1 MVSCLSAHHHPE
13 HTEKPH
19 LNGTSSCPTP
29 DPALLHTASC
39 SGGVDGAT
47 TSRARGTDCFKSPEM
62 LMVGGASHNPQQQG
76 YDRRRRQGAGAAS
89 DVWSLGCLLYELV
102 TGEGIRGDL

>member
-1 MVSCLSAHHHPE
+1 M
-13 HTEKPH
+13 
-19 LNGTSSCPTP
+19 
-29 DPALLHTASC
+29 PAC
-39 SGGVDGAT
+39 SEGAADGAV

-62 LMVGGASHNPQQQG
+62 LLVGGAAQREQRG

-102 TGEGIRGDL
+102 AGALTRQQYRVHGLACEPVLR